1 MCGIA
6 GFVGAGNRGVLKRM
20 TGRLVHRGPDAE
32 GVFETPEAG
41 VFLGHRRL
49 SIIDLAGGAQPMS
62 TADGQAVIVFNG
74 EIYNHADLRRELQA
88 KGHMFL
94 TDHSDTEVLLYAWR
108 EWGPGMLDRLNGMWA
123 FAIFDKTTNTLF
135 LARDRF
141 GKKPL
146 YWFHRQ
152 GTFGFASELT
162 ALLEHPSAPRNQ
174 SDIARVKFL
183 AHALIP
189 APHSAIEG
197 IHKLPAGHHLTLDL
211 AASAPRLQ
219 RWWRYTLEAD
229 SRPKSEANLVEE
241 LLEVLSRATNRRL
254 IADVPLGVFL
264 SGGLDSSTIAAL
276 AGRSCSSGV
285 PPSQHG
291 LKTFT
296 IGFLDP
302 SFDESMYAKQVADFL
317 QTDHHLDT
325 LSLDAALTAL
335 PQIFDHLDEPQGD
348 SSLLPTWLL
357 CRFARTQVTVALS
370 GDGGDELFAG
380 YDPFRALRLASL
392 YQKTVPRPIHEALR
406 LLAARL
412 PVSHKNISLDFKIK
426 RTLRGLDHPP
436 RLWNPVWLGAL
447 EPSDLARLTR
457 SDFSIEE
464 IYSEAIEAWE
474 SCASTDPVDRT
485 LQFYTDIY
493 LQDGILAKA
502 DRASMMNSLEVRS
515 PFLDIEVADFARR
528 LPHQF
533 KLRGKT
539 TKYLLKLAAARLLP
553 SDIVHRKKKGFG
565 SPIGS
570 WLRSGRIAP
579 EPASPLLREHL
590 DAHLAGRSDERLH
603 LWCEYVWQQWGKRC
617 AIS

>member
-6 GFVGAGNRGVLKRM
+6 GFLGAGDAAVLRRM
-20 TGRLVHRGPDAE
+20 TDRLAHRGPDAE
-32 GVFETPEAG
+32 GFFEKPDAG

-49 SIIDLAGGAQPMS
+49 SIIDLAGGAQPMF
-62 TADGQAVIVFNG
+62 TADGQTAIVFNG
-74 EIYNHADLRRELQA
+74 EIYNHCELRSELQA
-88 KGHMFL
+88 KGHVFA

-108 EWGPGMLDRLNGMWA
+108 EWGPAMLERLNGMWA
-123 FAIFDKTTNTLF
+123 FAILDAPTRSLF
-135 LARDRF
+135 LSRDRF

-162 ALLEHPSAPRNQ
+162 ALLEHPLAPRNE
-174 SDIARVKFL
+174 SEIARVKFL

-189 APHSAIEG
+189 APNTAIDG
-197 IHKLPAGHHLTLDL
+197 IFKLPAGHHLTLKIDG
-211 AASAPRLQ
+211 SAPVIQ
-219 RWWRYTLEAD
+219 RWWRFKLEPDA
-229 SRPKSEANLVEE
+229 SPKSESLLVDE
-241 LLEVLSRATNRRL
+241 LLEILTRATNRRL

-276 AGRSCSSGV
+276 SVRSL
-285 PPSQHG
+285 PERA
-291 LKTFT
+291 LETFT
-296 IGFLDP
+296 IGFREP
-302 SFDESMYAKQVADFL
+302 SFDESPFATQVAEFL
-317 QTDHHLDT
+317 KTNHHTET
-325 LSLDAALTAL
+325 LSLDGALAAL
-335 PQIFDHLDEPQGD
+335 PQILDRLDEPQGD

-357 CRFARTQVTVALS
+357 CRFARTKVTVALS

-392 YQKTVPRPIHEALR
+392 YEKTVPRPLHAALR

-426 RTLRGLDHPP
+426 RTLRGLDHPA

-447 EPSDLARLTR
+447 EPSDLSRLTQSR
-457 SDFSIEE
+457 FSIEE
-464 IYSEAIEAWE
+464 IYSEAIESWE
-474 SCASTDPVDRT
+474 SCAANDPVDRT
-485 LQFYTDIY
+485 LQFYTEIY

-528 LPHQF
+528 LPHHF

-539 TKYLLKLAAARLLP
+539 TKYLLKRAAEKLLP
-553 SDIVHRKKKGFG
+553 AEIVHRKKKGFG
-565 SPIGS
+565 TPVGA
-570 WLRSGRIAP
+570 WLRTGRLAP
-579 EPASPLLREHL
+579 EPKTSLLREHL
-590 DAHLAGRSDERLH
+590 DSHLAGRSDERLH
-603 LWCEYVWQQWGKRC
+603 LWCEYVWQQWSARRPVL
-617 AIS
+617 

>member
-6 GFVGAGNRGVLKRM
+6 GFVGAGDGAVLRRM
-20 TGRLVHRGPDAE
+20 TDRLVHRGPDAE
-32 GVFETPEAG
+32 GFFEKPDAG
-41 VFLGHRRL
+41 LFLGHRRL
-49 SIIDLAGGAQPMS
+49 SIIDLSGGAQPMS
-62 TADGQAVIVFNG
+62 TADCQTTIVFNG
-74 EIYNHADLRRELQA
+74 EIYNHAELRSELLA
-88 KGHMFL
+88 KGHAFA

-108 EWGPGMLDRLNGMWA
+108 EWGPSMLDRLNGMWA
-123 FAIFDKTTNTLF
+123 FAIFDAPANRVF

-146 YWFHRQ
+146 YWFCRQ

-162 ALLEHPSAPRNQ
+162 ALLEHPLAPRNQ
-174 SDIARVKFL
+174 SELGRVKFL

-189 APHSAIEG
+189 APHTAIEG
-197 IHKLPAGHHLTLDL
+197 IQKLPAAHHLTLDL
-211 AASAPRLQ
+211 NGSAPRIS
-219 RWWRYTLEAD
+219 RWWRYTLKPD
-229 SRPKSEANLVEE
+229 LNPKSESALVDE
-241 LLEVLSRATNRRL
+241 LLETLGRATRRRL
-254 IADVPLGVFL
+254 VADVPLGVFL

-276 AGRSCSSGV
+276 SVRDL
-285 PPSQHG
+285 PKKNLQ
-291 LKTFT
+291 TFT
-296 IGFLDP
+296 IGFQEP
-302 SFDESMYAKQVADFL
+302 SFDESRYAARVAEFL
-317 QTDHHLDT
+317 DTDHYIDT
-325 LSLDAALTAL
+325 LSLDDAIGVM
-335 PQIFDHLDEPQGD
+335 PQIFDLLDEPQGD

-357 CRFARTQVTVALS
+357 CRFARQRVTVALG

-380 YDPFRALRLASL
+380 YDPFRALRLAEIYS
-392 YQKTVPRPIHEALR
+392 KAVPRPLHDALR

-447 EPSDLARLTR
+447 EPAELARLTGSR
-457 SDFSIEE
+457 FSIEE

-474 SCASTDPVDRT
+474 SCAATNSVDRT
-485 LQFYTDIY
+485 LQFYTEIY

-528 LPHQF
+528 LPHSF

-539 TKYLLKLAAARLLP
+539 TKYLLKLAAEKLLP
-553 SDIVHRKKKGFG
+553 ADIVHRKKKGFG
-565 SPIGS
+565 TPVGA

-579 EPASPLLREHL
+579 EAANPLLSEHI
-590 DAHLAGRSDERLH
+590 DSHLAGRSDERLH
-603 LWCEYVWQQWGKRC
+603 LWCEYVWQQWSARNPC
-617 AIS
+617 R